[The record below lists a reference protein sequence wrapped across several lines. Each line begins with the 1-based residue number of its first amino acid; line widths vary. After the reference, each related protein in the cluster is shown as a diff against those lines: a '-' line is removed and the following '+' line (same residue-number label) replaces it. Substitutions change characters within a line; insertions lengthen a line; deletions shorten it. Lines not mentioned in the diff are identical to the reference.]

1 MKENKKYSFDEAFEA
16 SLRYFGGDE
25 LAARVWVNKYAMK
38 DSFGNI
44 YEKSPEDM
52 HRRIANEVARMEQ
65 KYKNPISAQEIFG
78 LLDHFRYIIPAG
90 SPMTGIGNDYQIA
103 SLSNCF
109 VIGLDGDADSYGA
122 ILRIDEEQVQL
133 MKRRGGVGHDLSHVR
148 PKGSPV
154 NNSALTSTG
163 LVPFMERYSN
173 STREV
178 AQDGRRGALMLSVS
192 IKHPDAE
199 AFVDAKM
206 EEGKVTGANV
216 SVKIT
221 DSFMEAAVNDR
232 PFVQQFPID
241 AERPVYKKEISA
253 RKLWEKIV
261 HNAWKSAEPG
271 VLFWDTI
278 IRESLPDCYA
288 DLGFRTVSTNPC
300 GEIPLCPYDSCRLLS
315 INLYSYVKNPST
327 EEAAFDFDLFRKHA
341 LLAQR
346 LMDDIV
352 DLEMEKID
360 RIMEKIKSDPQN
372 DEVKHAEYHL
382 WEKIK
387 EKSGKGRRT
396 GVGITAEGDMI
407 AAMGLRYGTEEA
419 TKFAV
424 EVHKTLALSAYRSSV
439 TMAQERGAFSIF
451 EAERERNNPFV
462 LRIKEA
468 DPQLYSDMM
477 KYGRRNIA
485 CLTIAPT
492 GTTSLMTQTTSG
504 IEPVFLPVYTRR
516 RKVNPNDTDVHV
528 DYVDE
533 VGDSFEEYIV
543 YHKKFLEWM
552 KINGL
557 DTTKKYTQAEI
568 NDLVKRSPYYKATAN
583 DVDWLMKV
591 RMQGAIQKWVDHSI
605 SVTVNLPNN
614 VDEALVNKLYVE
626 AWRSGCKGC
635 TIYRDGSRSG
645 VMISVSKKDKKKKN
659 DNGRETS
666 QDSDLNSSEEKH
678 EHVCT
683 PPQVVEERPQVLDCD
698 VVRFQNNKE
707 KWVAFV
713 GLLDGY
719 PYEIF
724 TGLQDDDEGIVLP
737 KSVTKGKII
746 KQTNADGT
754 HRYDFQFENKRGY
767 KTTVEGLSEK
777 FNPEYWNYAKLI
789 SGVLRYRMPIDHVI
803 HLVGSLQLKDESI
816 NTWKNGVERALKKYV
831 TDGTTVSGQTC
842 PICGQETLVYQ
853 EGCLI
858 CTNCGASRCG

>member
-52 HRRIANEVARMEQ
+52 HWRIANEVARMEQ

-90 SPMTGIGNDYQIA
+90 SPMTGIGNNYQIA

-315 INLYSYVKNPST
+315 INLYSYVKNPFT
-327 EEAAFDFDLFRKHA
+327 EEASFDFDLFRKHA

-516 RKVNPNDTDVHV
+516 RKVNPNDTEVHV

-678 EHVCT
+678 EHICT